1 MNLDQYQAEFAKAK
15 PQRSKSEP
23 ARIGRTRDEAL
34 SRFLAYGF
42 PTTKHEEWRFT
53 SVEKIA
59 TRTFALAGQAGD
71 ASVGR
76 GSPKSISPFQLP
88 DVFAA
93 ELAFVDGRY
102 SPALSTV
109 GALPKGTQVGSLA
122 DYAAGHTD
130 TLEQYLGHVAPF
142 DRQPFVALNTA
153 FFADGAF
160 VHIPART
167 VLDKPIHLQFI
178 STGLADGVSSLNDS
192 RPHLIGVHSRVLIVM
207 GEQSQAAVVES
218 YAGPAGAEY
227 FTNVVTE
234 AVMGE
239 QSVLD
244 HYKLQ
249 HESNQ
254 AFHIGAIYVKAARS
268 ANCSSHSISLGGAL
282 VRNDVVAV
290 LGGEGGHCTLNGL
303 YLVDGQRHVD
313 NHTTIDH
320 AMPNCDSREIYK
332 GILAGTSRGVF
343 NGKII
348 VRPDAQKTDAKQ
360 TNRALLLSDD
370 AQINS
375 KPELEIFANDV
386 KCTHGAAVGQL
397 DKDAVFYLRSRGIGL
412 VEARHV
418 LIHAFAGDVL
428 NKLPLLAV
436 RKGVEDV
443 LHRQLETALQAA

>member
-1 MNLDQYQAEFAKAK
+1 M
-15 PQRSKSEP
+15 
-23 ARIGRTRDEAL
+23 
-34 SRFLAYGF
+34 
-42 PTTKHEEWRFT
+42 
-53 SVEKIA
+53 
-59 TRTFALAGQAGD
+59 
-71 ASVGR
+71 
-76 GSPKSISPFQLP
+76 
-88 DVFAA
+88 
-93 ELAFVDGRY
+93 
-102 SPALSTV
+102 
-109 GALPKGTQVGSLA
+109 
-122 DYAAGHTD
+122 
-130 TLEQYLGHVAPF
+130 
-142 DRQPFVALNTA
+142 ALNTA
-153 FFADGAF
+153 FFADGAY
-160 VHIPART
+160 VNIPART
-167 VLDKPIHLQFI
+167 ILEKPIHLQFI
-178 STGLADGVSSLNDS
+178 SSGGAGVSSLNDP
-192 RPHLIGVHSRVLIVM
+192 RPHLIGAHPRVLIVM

-218 YAGPAGAEY
+218 YAGPAGSEY

-234 AVMGE
+234 VVMHE
-239 QSVLD
+239 QAVLD

-303 YLVDGQRHVD
+303 YLVDGHRHVD

-332 GILAGTSRGVF
+332 GILADKARGVF

-360 TNRALLLSDD
+360 TNRALLLSED

-412 VEARHV
+412 VEARHL

-428 NKLPLLAV
+428 NRLPILAV